1 MASIPSRDPAQ
12 RRLPLLI
19 GILFLSYLCVAIPL
33 PAVPVYVTGQL
44 GLDNAWAGL
53 GTGMTF
59 LTAILSRGP
68 AGGLADRRG
77 AKAAVA
83 RGLVLYGVGGLVSLG
98 AGLPQDRP
106 VPAFLIL
113 LAGRVLLGL
122 GESFTGVGVVAWGIG
137 MVGPQRTGKVLSL
150 VGAAIYGA
158 LAVGGPIGLALLDH
172 AGFAGAMAVSAV
184 LPCLGLL
191 AIWPLAGVA
200 PHPPAVRPSFL
211 GVMGRIWLHGL
222 IVCLQGIGFAAIGAF
237 FALYFLNRMW
247 DHAGLGLTAFGGGFV
262 LMRVAFGHLPDRIG
276 GLLVATGSLA
286 VEAAG
291 QVLVWSAHDPVLALA
306 GAFMT
311 GLGCSMIFPSM
322 GREVVHLVP
331 PHLRGTALGGF
342 TAFQDLA
349 YGLTGPLVGFL
360 ADRAGYGSVFLVG
373 GAAAGLGVAL
383 SLYLRRA
390 RMAET
395 A

>member
-19 GILFLSYLCVAIPL
+19 ATLFLSYLCVAIPL
-33 PAVPVYVTGQL
+33 PSVPIYVTGQL

-68 AGGLADRRG
+68 AGGLSDRRG

-98 AGLPQDRP
+98 AGLLQDRP
-106 VPAFLIL
+106 VPAFLTL

-122 GESFTGVGVVAWGIG
+122 GESFAGVGVVAWGIG
-137 MVGPQRTGKVLSL
+137 IAGPQRTGQVLSL

-191 AIWPLAGVA
+191 AIWPLAGIA
-200 PHPPAVRPSFL
+200 PHPQAARPSFV

-237 FALYFLNRMW
+237 FALYFLSRMW

-262 LMRVAFGHLPDRIG
+262 LMRVVFGHLPDRIG
-276 GLLVATGSLA
+276 GLLVAAGSLA

-291 QVLVWSAHDPVLALA
+291 QFLVWSAHDPILALA

-390 RMAET
+390 RVAET